1 MRQSNSDHR
10 FSKASASLLLS
21 FTFHLGILF
30 ILSLLKEDKIP
41 ERPEVTIITTQTEAP
56 KEADVFPDPIICE
69 VPTPKVFDVK
79 DIVTP
84 QESTPSP
91 EIEKPIVITDIDL
104 NTKPDE
110 IFALPSVDS
119 ATSTPVIAIF
129 SPASAPLKGSIPGL
143 RDASTD
149 VKIKL
154 TDTDRPSIQA
164 VEAALKWLALHQ
176 ESDGS
181 WDATKY
187 EGSDNG
193 ERSAETAI
201 ALLAF
206 LGYGQSEVSG
216 QYKENVRKGIRYLN
230 TVVDKR
236 CKDKK
241 ELLFGR
247 TYGSAL
253 VLMALSES
261 TMFSANPLTKRNAN
275 AMAEYL
281 LQAHGGTDAGWHYKG
296 PGDDFSVSGWVA
308 LALKSAY
315 MAKLPSLKDKL
326 YDNTVSNYKNW
337 VHSNMANPLTG
348 MARYNQKAKQENR
361 NMSLVAMVVKSFMNY
376 DNKDPFMKKASEHGA
391 DWTKQLLGDKPKD
404 SYGIYYGSL
413 AAFMSN
419 GPFWKIWNDS
429 MKVCLVKAQC
439 QGDPKELGGSWNPT
453 PSHTGKMGGRVMDT
467 ALFTLSLE
475 ACYRFD
481 RTSDS

>member
-1 MRQSNSDHR
+1 MGD
-10 FSKASASLLLS
+10 
-21 FTFHLGILF
+21 T
-30 ILSLLKEDKIP
+30 KIIKP
-41 ERPEVTIITTQTEAP
+41 PIEVTIITTPEPP
-56 KEADVFPDPIICE
+56 KEDEIRPVIKDLDFPPTTLVDIKKDV
-69 VPTPKVFDVK
+69 
-79 DIVTP
+79 VTP
-84 QESTPSP
+84 QDPTPLP
-91 EIEKPIVITDIDL
+91 TIENPIDIADVNTNEKPDAT
-104 NTKPDE
+104 
-110 IFALPSVDS
+110 FALPSVDS
-119 ATSTPVIAIF
+119 ATATPVIAILNPSS
-129 SPASAPLKGSIPGL
+129 SPSTGGGIPG
-143 RDASTD
+143 RRTASTRE
-149 VKIKL
+149 KIRT
-154 TDTDRPSIQA
+154 TDTDLPSIQS

-187 EGSDNG
+187 EGTDNG
-193 ERSAETAI
+193 ERTAETAI

-230 TVVDKR
+230 NVVDKR

-261 TMFSANPLTKRNAN
+261 TLFSANPLTKRNAN
-275 AMAEYL
+275 ALAEYL
-281 LQAHGGTDAGWHYKG
+281 IQAHGGTDAGWHYKG

-337 VHSNMANPLTG
+337 VHTNMANPLTG
-348 MARYNQKAKQENR
+348 MARYNQKAKQETR
-361 NMSLVAMVVKSFMNY
+361 NMSLVAIVVKSFMHY
-376 DNKDPFMKKASEHGA
+376 DKKDPFMKKASEHGPV
-391 DWTKQLLGDKPKD
+391 WTKELLGDTPKD

-419 GPFWKIWNDS
+419 GPFWKVWNDS
-429 MKVCLVKAQC
+429 MKVCLVKSQC
-439 QGDPKELGGSWNPT
+439 QGDPKALGGSWNPT

-467 ALFTLSLE
+467 ALFVLSLE

-481 RTSDS
+481 RSSDS